1 MDIQWLIVI
10 LSIGFFM
17 IALVF
22 LLVIGFLIYAA
33 IELRKASVILKE
45 FLRVTEEKV
54 SPILK
59 ETEQTLKS
67 LRRVSDEVGLIT
79 EDVRIRP
86 VLGEAEQTLRSLKKV
101 SDDVGMVTES
111 ARDISGATREI
122 VINLKAISSLT
133 NTLGGGVSL
142 QVSGVKAGIKAA
154 LNNLIKQIKEGRV

>member
-33 IELRKASVILKE
+33 IELRKASFILKE
-45 FLRVTEEKV
+45 FSRVTEEKV